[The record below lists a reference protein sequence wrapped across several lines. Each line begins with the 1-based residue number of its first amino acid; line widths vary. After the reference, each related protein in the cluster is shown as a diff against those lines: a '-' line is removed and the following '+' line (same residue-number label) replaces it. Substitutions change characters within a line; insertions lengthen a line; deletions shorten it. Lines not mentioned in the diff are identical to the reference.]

1 MGPRGMEE
9 RGSEPWD
16 KGRGTARDTPDR
28 ATAGPWESHREVP
41 AGTSGFMWAQ
51 GEASG
56 SLQGRLPSSGHCCPP
71 PLPCIL
77 SFPLLEEPAPA
88 TVSSLRCLQ
97 VFLLCWPL
105 PTSP

>member
-41 AGTSGFMWAQ
+41 AGTSGFMWEAVQSRQRSRQ
-51 GEASG
+51 GEV
-56 SLQGRLPSSGHCCPP
+56 R
-71 PLPCIL
+71 
-77 SFPLLEEPAPA
+77 
-88 TVSSLRCLQ
+88 
-97 VFLLCWPL
+97 
-105 PTSP
+105 